1 MKTCIHE
8 FFVVV
13 YEEGICPICHD
24 THKEVLED
32 QIIDLKNEKEILE
45 NQIVD
50 LEKANALLNM
60 ALDKF
65 GNKKERK

>member
-8 FFVVV
+8 YFVVV

-24 THKEVLED
+24 KYKEVLED

-50 LEKANALLNM
+50 LEKANMLLNT

-65 GNKKERK
+65 GNKGDK